1 MVRRSFNLERSD
13 LERMQEIADETGVTV
28 NVLVRYAVRRWVRD
42 YDGSMDFIVQ
52 GKNDATRALI

>member
-1 MVRRSFNLERSD
+1 MKKDLVRRSFNLERSD

-52 GKNDATRALI
+52 GKR

>member
-1 MVRRSFNLERSD
+1 MGKKDLVRRSFNLERSD

-52 GKNDATRALI
+52 GK